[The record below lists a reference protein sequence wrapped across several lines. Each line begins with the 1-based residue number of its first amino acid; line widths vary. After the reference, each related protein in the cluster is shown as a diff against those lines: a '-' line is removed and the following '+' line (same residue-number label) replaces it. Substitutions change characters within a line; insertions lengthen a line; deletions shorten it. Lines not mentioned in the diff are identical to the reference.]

1 MSDSIKAVTK
11 GLIAL
16 GSNLPSEAG
25 SSVETLAIALQ
36 LLDGESVCV
45 TSVSR
50 VFRTPAWPPGSGPDF
65 ANAAAIVE
73 TTLPPEAL
81 LARLHAVEAELGRIR
96 TVRWG
101 ARAIDLDLLA
111 YGDRIAPDEATL
123 RHWIDLQAE
132 AQAREAPGVLL
143 LPHPRLQDRGFVLV
157 PLADVAPDWRHPL
170 HGVTVREM
178 LDRLGPD
185 AFEGIEVL
193 PDSLTELAGSSPDC

>member
-1 MSDSIKAVTK
+1 M
-11 GLIAL
+11 
-16 GSNLPSEAG
+16 
-25 SSVETLAIALQ
+25 ETLAIALR

-185 AFEGIEVL
+185 ASEGIEVL

>member
-1 MSDSIKAVTK
+1 M
-11 GLIAL
+11 LRL
-16 GSNLPSEAG
+16 
-25 SSVETLAIALQ
+25 
-36 LLDGESVCV
+36 
-45 TSVSR
+45 R
-50 VFRTPAWPPGSGPDF
+50 SG
-65 ANAAAIVE
+65 
-73 TTLPPEAL
+73 
-81 LARLHAVEAELGRIR
+81 ARLSEGVE
-96 TVRWG
+96 
-101 ARAIDLDLLA
+101 
-111 YGDRIAPDEATL
+111 DEATL

-185 AFEGIEVL
+185 ASEGIEVL

>member
-1 MSDSIKAVTK
+1 M
-11 GLIAL
+11 
-16 GSNLPSEAG
+16 
-25 SSVETLAIALQ
+25 ETLAIALR

-65 ANAAAIVE
+65 ANAAAIIE

-123 RHWIDLQAE
+123 RHWIDLPAE
-132 AQAREAPGVLL
+132 AQVREAPGVLL

-170 HGVTVREM
+170 LGVTVREM
-178 LDRLGPD
+178 RDRLGPES
-185 AFEGIEVL
+185 FEGIEVL

>member
-1 MSDSIKAVTK
+1 VPDSFNSVTK

-25 SSVETLAIALQ
+25 SSVETLAIALR
-36 LLDGESVCV
+36 LLDGESLCV

-50 VFRTPAWPPGSGPDF
+50 VYRTPAWPPGSGPDF
-65 ANAAAIVE
+65 ANAAAVVE
-73 TTLPPEAL
+73 TSLPPDAL

-96 TVRWG
+96 TLRWG

-111 YGDRIAPDEATL
+111 YGDRIAPDAATL
-123 RHWIDLQAE
+123 GHWIDLPAE
-132 AQAREAPGVLL
+132 AQTREAPATLL

-170 HGVTVREM
+170 LGVTVQEM
-178 LDRLGPD
+178 LDRLGPE
-185 AFEGIEVL
+185 AFEGIEIL
-193 PDSLTELAGSSPDC
+193 PVNLTELAGSSTDC